1 MKYEEAALDANLALH
16 VLPQRI
22 DAYYVLSEFLVAMN
36 NYPEALKILE
46 ILYHHDPS
54 NIIIKGQYE

>member
-22 DAYYVLSEFLVAMN
+22 DAYYVLSEFLIALN
-36 NYPEALKILE
+36 NYSEALKLLQ
-46 ILYHHDPS
+46 ILYDYNPE
-54 NIIIKGQYE
+54 N